1 MVKKIKK
8 PSKNKKKVE
17 KELKKKLM
25 LFDKL
30 EDECLTC
37 GEIFDKTDKEQVK
50 SWNVVVKE
58 DSVRLYCP
66 TCWEAAIEIVQ
77 DFRKRVEE
85 RNADT

>member
-17 KELKKKLM
+17 KELQKKLM

-66 TCWEAAIEIVQ
+66 TCWETAIEIVQ